1 MKKLYFFLSL
11 SIAAWGQAE
20 KARIMGTVVDAT
32 GGIIQ
37 GASIVAKDTRTG
49 QEREG
54 KSDDK
59 GFYVLTNLSPSDYT
73 ITAKGDGLGPAEYT
87 EIHLSV
93 GQERTVNVVL
103 KPATVAT
110 EVTVSGGELTT
121 IDTSSAAIGT
131 NVNSREVG
139 TLPLNGRQ
147 LSQLYLLAPGAQ
159 TAGGGSFDNIRFSGR
174 ANQENAIKFDGVEG
188 SSIIDASP
196 GNLNGEISTGFRL
209 QASLE
214 TVAEFQ
220 VQSSNYPA
228 EYGTGSAGQINVV
241 TRSGS
246 NEFHGGLFEYLR
258 NDALDARNF
267 FDGQAAL
274 SLAKNPLRLNQYGG
288 SIGGPI
294 RNDKLFFFVSQE
306 NLRQRAGVNVIGSV
320 PSLAARARAV
330 PSIQPLLKGYP
341 IGQLS
346 TSNPDLDIAQRLFNT
361 SIDEYFGS
369 VRVDYHVTDKFTM
382 YLRYNRDQGYLQAPL
397 DVSGAYQAVTAVPQ
411 NLVWSFQ
418 QILKPTVVNEFK
430 LGLNDNKTRIA
441 GYAPP
446 IPGVD
451 TSAFSV
457 SFTGG
462 VAIPGVGG
470 QGASAGASVL
480 GNLIRAN
487 SSQNGRGQPYT
498 GYTVGIIDNLSII
511 HREHT
516 MKFGFEFRP
525 VRLWTD
531 RLGGTTY
538 TFPNVAALLNNQP
551 SQVQVLGDT
560 SSPDPWNN
568 GATGNRF
575 VKQYYLIGYAQDEWK
590 IAPAF
595 TMSYGLRYEYYSP
608 LHEENN

>member
-1 MKKLYFFLSL
+1 
-11 SIAAWGQAE
+11 
-20 KARIMGTVVDAT
+20 
-32 GGIIQ
+32 
-37 GASIVAKDTRTG
+37 
-49 QEREG
+49 
-54 KSDDK
+54 
-59 GFYVLTNLSPSDYT
+59 
-73 ITAKGDGLGPAEYT
+73 
-87 EIHLSV
+87 
-93 GQERTVNVVL
+93 
-103 KPATVAT
+103 
-110 EVTVSGGELTT
+110 
-121 IDTSSAAIGT
+121 
-131 NVNSREVG
+131 
-139 TLPLNGRQ
+139 
-147 LSQLYLLAPGAQ
+147 
-159 TAGGGSFDNIRFSGR
+159 
-174 ANQENAIKFDGVEG
+174 
-188 SSIIDASP
+188 
-196 GNLNGEISTGFRL
+196 
-209 QASLE
+209 
-214 TVAEFQ
+214 
-220 VQSSNYPA
+220 
-228 EYGTGSAGQINVV
+228 
-241 TRSGS
+241 
-246 NEFHGGLFEYLR
+246 
-258 NDALDARNF
+258 
-267 FDGQAAL
+267 QAAL

-306 NLRQRAGVNVIGSV
+306 NLRQRAEVNVIGSV

-608 LHEENN
+608 LHEENNRSVFFNADTGKLACGATPGCDLPANTAWYGSSKGNFAPRLAFSWAPDRFKNKTVFRIGAGYYYGPGQTEDQIQTIDSDRASRTLTSGIAFPMDPKQILASYNVNDPNLGFQPRGYGSGYRIPEKVLSYTASIQQQLPGN